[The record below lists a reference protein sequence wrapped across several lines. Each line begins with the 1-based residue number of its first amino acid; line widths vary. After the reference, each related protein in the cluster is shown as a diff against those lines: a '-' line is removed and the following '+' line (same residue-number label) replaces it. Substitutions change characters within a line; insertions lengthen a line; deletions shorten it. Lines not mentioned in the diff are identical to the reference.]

1 MALSNDPVFPQTP
14 KTAGITFVAGS
25 PTSQSTQMDPA
36 TVAPTTLV
44 TAGANGAL
52 VTSVEVTSEGTVT
65 AEKFVLWA
73 QLLGAGNWY
82 VLRSSVLAAYTQAVT
97 DKQGSITMV
106 NKTNSSEAIRLAATD
121 KLGVTHHV
129 DQQSMVFAE
138 YTDF

>member
-14 KTAGITFVAGS
+14 KTAGITFSAGS

-52 VTSVEVTSEGTVT
+52 VTGVIVTAEATVT
-65 AEKFVLWA
+65 AEKIVLWV
-73 QLLGAGNWY
+73 QLLGTGNWY
-82 VLRSSVLAAYTQAVT
+82 VLLSDVLAAYTQAATNKQRSTILV
-97 DKQGSITMV
+97 DKA
-106 NKTNSSEAIRLAATD
+106 NSNAAIRLAATD
-121 KLGVTHHV
+121 RLGVTHHV